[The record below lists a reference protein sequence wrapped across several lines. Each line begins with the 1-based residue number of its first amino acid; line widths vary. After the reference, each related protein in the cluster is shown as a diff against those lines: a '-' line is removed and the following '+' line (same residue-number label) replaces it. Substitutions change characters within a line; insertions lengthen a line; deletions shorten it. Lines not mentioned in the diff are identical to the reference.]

1 MKKRLLSAAL
11 ALAMVLTM
19 LPLSLMPAFAA
30 DSITESGKYTVT
42 WRANGYQFK
51 AASGSNPAITAPGDG
66 YYYYNAS
73 TGALLQAT
81 DGVLAGTNTSSGVWY
96 ASLDDAIN
104 AKKTSIVLISDQG
117 LSGNLDNP
125 RGVTSLTIDV
135 NGHVLNGAANIP
147 GRYNDAN
154 NKPVNN
160 SFSKL
165 TIKNNGASSSFT
177 VTVGAPD
184 PYKTTATTVEIQG
197 GTVGSI
203 TAYSTNCTITLNGVS
218 TGAVSM
224 NGSGCKVNATDSQ
237 VGGVSLSGTSMSLT
251 GTNAHVKA
259 VTLFGHDGTGL
270 TEAQK
275 GSLVPP
281 AVTLNGGSATSI
293 TGNDANEKLTKAYAV
308 TLNTNAK
315 VNSITL
321 TNGDVTVN
329 NSAAG
334 AVSITGGALKL
345 NGSATGPAS
354 AAGGITLGN
363 ASMTVTGSYV
373 STGNI
378 GVNNG
383 GVVTV
388 PNDDTNTF
396 GKITGAGGRGISG
409 GVWASAVPEGN
420 LNSSLVY
427 QVKGGV
433 SSPFGQDHYVYYAQ
447 NQFQKLVDAYQTSG
461 DVEIILVKDGGK
473 SNTITFKNGDEILT
487 VINYSKPSMPI
498 SLPTEVNGGKV
509 SKWTEFKGLELIRDL
524 VNTAG
529 YSTPNPVEN
538 RVLNAQ
544 VTENTITKLTGV
556 ATDVAGLT
564 ARLSGNVI
572 TLSGAIPAN
581 TTEIKIKVTTDGKPG
596 ITNKEVSIVYDAS
609 NGSVRFANQTLTDT
623 GMWITND
630 WAYLVMPND
639 TTRYSLNGSGLKVQ
653 ALESR
658 QIHGYD
664 GDLPVLVG
672 VTCSGTGWTTARKN
686 ALAGAMNSNS
696 ITLANSGTGSSG
708 VNFFGS
714 KVVFKDSTAVL
725 EALNTVVAGISASQV
740 NSWVTN
746 AQNAAWRRAG
756 NTGTPNATQ
765 RDQTGYKE
773 VHVVAYMAVTISN
786 YNTASTPGTL
796 TMTLTPSYYVE
807 VTGAN
812 GAAVGEP
819 YNLRDN
825 VSAEVNARR
834 PVNGRTLGS
843 LTGDVGK
850 VSLTFK
856 WETGFNAA
864 NTVAHQNSTYAY
876 PISGGNTYEI
886 THATNGSLGTFVI
899 NGEAALVK
907 LTNPGSDGV
916 QGGGDDV
923 DSFYDTLQAAVDD
936 AKNNGLIDVDANYK
950 GSCAITVTGLARK
963 FKINTHGANRVTSNV
978 SGVVTE
984 TVKSTEYEVQLE
996 KDSFVS
1002 NTTITVAANN
1012 NGTTTTN
1019 VSSAAPGST
1028 VTITATPKDG
1038 YKVGTPTV
1046 KTNTGASVTVSGSNG
1061 SYTFTVPAGATSIT
1075 VTPNYVLNTGLP
1087 FEDVAA
1093 TAWYFDG
1100 VKYCY
1105 ETTVSGNRLMQGFSE
1120 TQFGPT
1126 HNFTRAEM
1134 VTILWNLRGRPAAG
1148 VATKTYT
1155 DVPASHWAYSA
1166 ITWAANNGYAD
1177 GYGNGRF
1184 GPDNPVLRDELVEF
1198 LWKFAGRPAGLGSLN
1213 SYSDGASVPQWARNS
1228 MSWAVGYNILSGR
1241 SSVGLSGTIY
1251 PVTAALRCEVAVTV
1265 MQYHRLYG

>member
-19 LPLSLMPAFAA
+19 LPLTAFATSA
-30 DSITESGKYTVT
+30 TELTNAENGKYTVT

-51 AASGSNPAITAPGDG
+51 AASGGNPAITAEAGDG

-73 TGALLQAT
+73 TGALFHAGG
-81 DGVLAGTNTSSGVWY
+81 GVLAGTNTSSGVWY
-96 ASLDDAIN
+96 DTLDNAIS
-104 AKKTSIVLISDQG
+104 AKKTSIVLIDDSQTLSVG
-117 LSGNLDNP
+117 LTNALVP
-125 RGVTSLTIDV
+125 SLIIDM
-135 NGHVLNGAANIP
+135 NGHVLGGTANIP
-147 GRYNDAN
+147 GQYLDAN
-154 NKPVNN
+154 GKTVNN

-165 TIKNNGASSSFT
+165 TIKNSHAAGNSFS
-177 VTVGAPD
+177 VTVSNKAN
-184 PYKTTATTVEIQG
+184 TTVEIQNVTTSG
-197 GTVGSI
+197 
-203 TAYSTNCTITLNGVS
+203 TITMS
-218 TGAVSM
+218 
-224 NGSGCKVNATDSQ
+224 GSGCKVNVTDS
-237 VGGVSLSGTSMSLT
+237 VISGNVSLTGTGMSLT
-251 GTNAHVKA
+251 GTNATITGA
-259 VTLFGHDGTGL
+259 LTLLGSADTNL
-270 TEAQK
+270 TQAQK
-275 GSLVPP
+275 NSLVPP
-281 AVTLNGGSATSI
+281 TVTLNGGSATTI
-293 TGNDANEKLTKAYAV
+293 NNGGGEVLTKGYSV
-308 TLNTNAK
+308 TLNNNAR
-315 VNSITL
+315 VTGAISLGTAN
-321 TNGDVTVN
+321 VTVN
-329 NSAAG
+329 NSA
-334 AVSITGGALKL
+334 VSNVTLTGGSLNLKGDA
-345 NGSATGPAS
+345 NGPAS
-354 AAGGITLGN
+354 AGVIILSGG
-363 ASMTVTGSYV
+363 AAMTVTGSHV

-378 GVNNG
+378 DG
-383 GVVTV
+383 GGGGITV

-396 GKITGAGGRGISG
+396 GTITNAGGRGISG
-409 GVWASAVPEGN
+409 GVWASAVPAGN

-427 QVKGGV
+427 QVKNG
-433 SSPFGQDHYVYYAQ
+433 SNGQNAGKYVYYAQ
-447 NQFQKLVDAYQTSG
+447 NQFQKLVDAYQLNKDATPA
-461 DVEIILVKDGGK
+461 VITLVQDGGDTH
-473 SNTITFKNGDEILT
+473 TITFKDGDEVLT
-487 VINYSKPSMPI
+487 VIKYGKASMPI

-509 SKWTEFKGLELIRDL
+509 SKWTEYDKDGKPVRDL

-529 YSTPNPVEN
+529 YSTPNPIEN

-544 VTENTITKLTGV
+544 VTENNITKLTAV

-572 TLSGAIPAN
+572 TLSGAIPAG
-581 TTEIKIKVTTDGKPG
+581 TAEIKITVTTDGRPQISKV
-596 ITNKEVSIVYDAS
+596 ISIVYD
-609 NGSVRFANQTLTDT
+609 NGSVRFANQSLADT

-664 GDLPVLVG
+664 GDLPVIVN

-686 ALAGAMNSNS
+686 ALAGVMSSSNIALGNSV
-696 ITLANSGTGSSG
+696 SGSSSG
-708 VNFFGS
+708 VSLTDS
-714 KVVFKDSTAVL
+714 KVVFEDSTAVL

-746 AQNAAWRRAG
+746 AQNVSWRKAG
-756 NTGTPNATQ
+756 NTGTPNADQ
-765 RDQTGYKE
+765 RDRTGYKE

-807 VTGAN
+807 VTGTN
-812 GAAVGEP
+812 GAAVTDQL
-819 YNLRDN
+819 YVLRDGI
-825 VSAEVNARR
+825 SAEANARR
-834 PVNGRTLGS
+834 PVNGRALGS

-850 VSLTFK
+850 VSLTFT
-856 WETGFNAA
+856 WEPSFNAA
-864 NTVAHQNSTYAY
+864 NTVAHQNGTYAY

-907 LTNPGSDGV
+907 LYSDSTKATTLGE
-916 QGGGDDV
+916 
-923 DSFYDTLQAAVDD
+923 YDTLQAAVDD
-936 AKNNGLIDVDANYK
+936 AKEGQYIDVDANYK

-963 FKINTHGANRVTSNV
+963 FKINTNGANRVTSNV
-978 SGVVTE
+978 TGVVTE
-984 TVKSTEYEVQLE
+984 TVKGTEYEVQLE
-996 KDSFVS
+996 KDTIVS
-1002 NTTITVAANN
+1002 ATTITVAANN

-1075 VTPNYVLNTGLP
+1075 ITPNYVLNTGLP

-1105 ETTVSGNRLMQGFSE
+1105 ETTVSGNRLMQGYDNAN

-1148 VATKTYT
+1148 VAMKTYT